1 MIRTKLALL
10 ASLTVLLLALPARA
24 AEKPAQPYVVLVGID
39 HYADEN
45 ILPRK
50 HAEADAKALYQLFV
64 SKDHLGVDAD
74 HIRLLLGKPGKDAQP
89 ATRDNI
95 LKGLKWLQTTPG
107 KDDLVVFGIFGEGA
121 PVGERLCFFAS
132 DSTVKDRAKNAIAGG
147 DIQQVF
153 DKIKSQRV
161 VSFVDVNFLG
171 IKKGKDIPDANLTDA
186 IEVFL
191 GKADEQGTYPS

>member
-1 MIRTKLALL
+1 MIRTKLAFVATL
-10 ASLTVLLLALPARA
+10 AALFLALPARA

-74 HIRLLLGKPGKDAQP
+74 HIRLLLGKPGGAGKNSQP

-95 LKGLKWLQTTPG
+95 LKALRWIADNAKTN
-107 KDDLVVFGIFGEGA
+107 DLVVFGFFGEGA

-132 DSTVKDRAKNAIAGG
+132 DSTVKERAKNAVAGG
-147 DIQQVF
+147 GSRQMFAVLSGCAVGAHLPGSRPPRF
-153 DKIKSQRV
+153 
-161 VSFVDVNFLG
+161 
-171 IKKGKDIPDANLTDA
+171 
-186 IEVFL
+186 
-191 GKADEQGTYPS
+191 